1 MAGISK
7 VVVVQRD
14 RRAGQAIRLG
24 FEREGTEVVMADGA
38 DDAASAVAGA
48 GLVVAGAGSSDEAAA
63 LLGRLTA
70 ARAAAGGDVP
80 VLYVGNG
87 ASRRQALDAGA
98 DEVLP
103 APAFVRDVVTVGKL
117 LAGTR
122 PPARAH
128 AHGDL
133 GDTYGAF
140 YLVRALAATGRSGV
154 LSLVRGLRRGEV
166 RFFEGEV
173 TSAAVGGLH
182 GQAAL
187 HQLLLWT
194 EARFE
199 LRWEDVVRRGQIP
212 LPRDE
217 LLRDAERFL
226 HDLREVA
233 GSLSPAAVYEQDP
246 QRLGALAKKIPTE
259 VHGVLRLF
267 DGQRT
272 VADVIED
279 CPFRVFETLRV
290 AQRAAEVG
298 LLRRVRIAR
307 PRSAARAVL
316 PVEEWL
322 VGSDESGGS
331 AVPTQ
336 PIVDAGSRKQTT
348 GGHQAQGAQSG
359 QGKKGKKR
367 KRTLH
372 GVPSA
377 APGAMSSA
385 SATALPADIDW
396 APLVPRSTGAD
407 LAGLSGVVPSSK
419 AAGEIVVGEIR
430 ARRSTAER
438 MVAGSVEPSSATS
451 SPSLP
456 GHSAPAIGAG
466 LAEAAGA
473 MIAVTGAVPTA
484 APDAPTQKVVPDAA
498 VLQTINDA
506 PTERTPPRF
515 PPGDDDGSDFDE
527 PTPTVPLQPVV
538 VEAMRR
544 RSRAPSPRD
553 FAEAYGELPSR
564 RAGSPTS
571 PPTDRVIDDGPSIL
585 VEDLGAAQAAMRA
598 AASKAAVA
606 APAPARDASAA
617 QPAASAAVDA
627 TRSAAV
633 AAALAAMHFTEDEEA
648 FFAVGASETFGHDE
662 PYESFDDLDI
672 GYQPVGLWE
681 RIMALLFPRRARR
694 PSPATRAAR
703 TRR

>member
-122 PPARAH
+122 PPARAQ
-128 AHGDL
+128 AQGDL
-133 GDTYGAF
+133 GDTYGVF

-233 GSLSPAAVYEQDP
+233 GGLSPAAVYEQDP

-322 VGSDESGGS
+322 VGSDESGG
-331 AVPTQ
+331 AALPTQ
-336 PIVDAGSRKQTT
+336 PIVDAGSRKQTQ
-348 GGHQAQGAQSG
+348 GGQGG
-359 QGKKGKKR
+359 QGGKKGKKR

-377 APGAMSSA
+377 APGAISSA
-385 SATALPADIDW
+385 STAPLPADIDW

-451 SPSLP
+451 SSSLA
-456 GHSAPAIGAG
+456 GSAPVIGPA
-466 LAEAAGA
+466 LTEAAGA
-473 MIAVTGAVPTA
+473 MTAVPTA

-498 VLQTINDA
+498 VLQTIHDA

-564 RAGSPTS
+564 RAGSTTS

-598 AASKAAVA
+598 VASKAAVA
-606 APAPARDASAA
+606 AAAPTRDASAA

-648 FFAVGASETFGHDE
+648 FFAVGASETFGHVE
-662 PYESFDDLDI
+662 PYDSFDDLDI
-672 GYQPVGLWE
+672 GYQPVGFWE
-681 RIMALLFPRRARR
+681 RIMAILFPGRARR
-694 PSPATRAAR
+694 PSPAARAAR

>member
-24 FEREGTEVVMADGA
+24 FEREGAEVVVADGA
-38 DDAASAVAGA
+38 DDVDAMAAVAGA
-48 GLVVAGAGSSDEAAA
+48 GLVVAGAGTSDEAEA
-63 LLGRLTA
+63 LLGRLRE
-70 ARAAAGGDVP
+70 ARAAAGADAP

-87 ASRRQALDAGA
+87 ASRRQALAAGA

-103 APAFVRDVVTVGKL
+103 APAYVRDVVTVGKL

-122 PPARAH
+122 PPARAQ
-128 AHGDL
+128 AQGDL
-133 GDTYGAF
+133 GDTFGVF
-140 YLVRALAATGRSGV
+140 YLVRALAATGRSAV

-199 LRWEDVVRRGQIP
+199 LRWEEVVRRGQIP

-226 HDLREVA
+226 HDLRDVA
-233 GSLSPAAVYEQDP
+233 GGLSPAAVYEQDP
-246 QRLGALAKKIPTE
+246 QRMGVLAKKIPTE

-298 LLRRVRIAR
+298 LVRRVRVAR

-322 VGSDESGGS
+322 VGNAE
-331 AVPTQ
+331 AAPPVPTQ
-336 PIVDAGSRKQTT
+336 PIVDSGSRKQTT
-348 GGHQAQGAQSG
+348 GAHGAGS
-359 QGKKGKKR
+359 KKKNKR

-377 APGAMSSA
+377 APSA
-385 SATALPADIDW
+385 ETRTQTADIDW

-407 LAGLSGVVPSSK
+407 LAGLSGVVPSSA

-430 ARRSTAER
+430 AKRPTAER
-438 MVAGSVEPSSATS
+438 MVAGSVDPATAAS
-451 SPSLP
+451 GPVAASPGSVAPNSPAP
-456 GHSAPAIGAG
+456 G
-466 LAEAAGA
+466 EVAGA
-473 MIAVTGAVPTA
+473 LVAVTSPVPTA
-484 APDAPTQKVVPDAA
+484 APDAPTQKVVADAA
-498 VLQTINDA
+498 VLQSIHDA
-506 PTERTPPRF
+506 PTERTPPPRM
-515 PPGDDDGSDFDE
+515 PPIDDDASDFDE

-544 RSRAPSPRD
+544 RTRAPSPRD

-564 RAGSPTS
+564 RADSSTA
-571 PPTDRVIDDGPSIL
+571 PPVDRVVDEGPSIL
-585 VEDLGAAQAAMRA
+585 VEDLGAAAAAMRA
-598 AASKAAVA
+598 VVAEPKVA
-606 APAPARDASAA
+606 APTAARDASAA
-617 QPAASAAVDA
+617 QPAANAAVDV

-648 FFAVGASETFGHDE
+648 FFAAGASDTFGQAE
-662 PYESFDDLDI
+662 PYDSFDDLDA
-672 GYQPVGLWE
+672 GYQPVGFWE
-681 RIMALLFPRRARR
+681 RLVAILFPWRSR
-694 PSPATRAAR
+694 PRPPTRAAR
-703 TRR
+703 GRR

>member
-122 PPARAH
+122 PPARTQAQ
-128 AHGDL
+128 GDL
-133 GDTYGAF
+133 GDTYGVF

-233 GSLSPAAVYEQDP
+233 GGLSPAAVYEQDP

-322 VGSDESGGS
+322 VGSDESGG
-331 AVPTQ
+331 AALPTQ
-336 PIVDAGSRKQTT
+336 PIVDAGSRKQTQ
-348 GGHQAQGAQSG
+348 GGQGG
-359 QGKKGKKR
+359 QGGKKGKKR

-377 APGAMSSA
+377 APGAISSA
-385 SATALPADIDW
+385 STAPLPADIDW

-451 SPSLP
+451 SSSLA
-456 GHSAPAIGAG
+456 GSAPVIGPA
-466 LAEAAGA
+466 LTEAAGA
-473 MIAVTGAVPTA
+473 MTAVPTA

-498 VLQTINDA
+498 VLQTIHDA

-564 RAGSPTS
+564 RAGSTTS

-598 AASKAAVA
+598 VASKAAVA
-606 APAPARDASAA
+606 AAAPTRDASAA

-648 FFAVGASETFGHDE
+648 FFAVGASETFGHVE
-662 PYESFDDLDI
+662 PYDSFDDLDI
-672 GYQPVGLWE
+672 GYQPVGFWE
-681 RIMALLFPRRARR
+681 RIMAILFPGRARR
-694 PSPATRAAR
+694 PSPAARAAR